1 MPRSVGRAR
10 KAASVADKSTS
21 SNSSSHDDY
30 GVKAKKKRST
40 ARRFSQTTK
49 RSSSTLGKRSSGRR
63 RRYGSSS
70 RSNSKRSNSNNRGRV
85 GKSQRKAPSR
95 NENASSSSSESY
107 DEYCDDDSYYDQ
119 QSASS
124 SRSRRRRRRRTTST
138 TTRSGSGKRRQT
150 SKTSASGKRMK
161 KVSRSRS
168 FSGKRTRK
176 TSVKT
181 SRRKRRSTT
190 TKTKARR
197 RRQQKKQSTATPL
210 GSRKQASIH
219 ERFRESLS
227 SLQASL
233 RTISSS
239 IESCNPK
246 SSEVVLSLPIPQQT
260 PSPAKSEDKVDEG
273 TPLTDNVS
281 SDDVKEQS
289 SSIEIQATLE
299 VEVQSEVSSLST
311 VENTETQDDEETQ
324 ESQVSS
330 LGLDTSSIYSR
341 SSSHVELPSPVSET
355 SFQVTAN
362 SSSLEDLHE
371 GNAVSANLTSHNQS
385 QSPTPVGVNE
395 TVSGLLDRVEAEQR
409 DQTDQK
415 EEEKFLND
423 LVSVRLTMLKN
434 FVSKVEANMVNL
446 PVISNKSVVEQDD
459 QVPVTPKS
467 KDSIKQPS
475 LRSLEE
481 LQEMLNHCVDCRSSS
496 SGQSEEEEE
505 KNDGSSKVV
514 MESATP
520 EQPKDKTDVE
530 EDHLVVNH
538 NFSDNSSLSLSIRS
552 AD

>member
-10 KAASVADKSTS
+10 KAASVTDKSTS
-21 SNSSSHDDY
+21 SSSSGHDDY
-30 GVKAKKKRST
+30 GVKAKKRST

-70 RSNSKRSNSNNRGRV
+70 RSNSKRSNSNSRGRV

-95 NENASSSSSESY
+95 NENASSSSSDSY

-124 SRSRRRRRRRTTST
+124 SRSCRRRRRTTST
-138 TTRSGSGKRRQT
+138 TTRSSSGKRRRT

-161 KVSRSRS
+161 KFSRSRS
-168 FSGKRTRK
+168 FSGTRK
-176 TSVKT
+176 SSVKT
-181 SRRKRRSTT
+181 NRRKRRSTT

-239 IESCNPK
+239 VESCNPK

-273 TPLTDNVS
+273 TPLTDNVFL
-281 SDDVKEQS
+281 DDVEEQS

-299 VEVQSEVSSLST
+299 MEVQSEVSSLST
-311 VENTETQDDEETQ
+311 VEHTETQDDEETQ

-362 SSSLEDLHE
+362 SSSLKDLHE

-395 TVSGLLDRVEAEQR
+395 TVSGLLDRVEAEQK

-415 EEEKFLND
+415 EEEKFLDD